1 MTAALFGSLCGFL
14 VVLAYGLGF
23 RAGNTAAREARSA
36 PHTAPDQRK
45 ALQQEQEEKAF
56 QDCMNYSIDTA
67 YRSGFVTDSET
78 IL

>member
-23 RAGNTAAREARSA
+23 RAGNTAAMEARSA
-36 PHTAPDQRK
+36 PRTAPDQRK

-56 QDCMNYSIDTA
+56 QDCMNYSIDAA
-67 YRSGFVTDSET
+67 YRSGFVTDTET